1 MKKII
6 FDGDGTLYDSGHGIK
21 VSANYALKTHGYATF
36 PIDKMDFF
44 VGPPLYDCFRLCH
57 VKEED
62 LDKVVTTYQTYQKEN
77 ALYDLTLYD
86 SVKKV
91 LVELKQRGYLI
102 YLGTSRR
109 QSIGVDLLNH
119 LMLLPLFDS
128 AFGGSED
135 GLHCSKEDVI
145 KKVMENT
152 PVCEKSFMVGD
163 TKFDIL
169 AGKKYNLKTIAC
181 LYGYGNKKEIEEAKP
196 NFSISHFADILSI
209 AL

>member
-6 FDGDGTLYDSGHGIK
+6 LDGDGTLYDSGHGIK
-21 VSANYALKTHGYATF
+21 VSANYALKTNGYPTY

-62 LDKVVTTYQTYQKEN
+62 LDKVVSTYQKYQKEN
-77 ALYDLTLYD
+77 ALYDLSLYD
-86 SVKKV
+86 SVKNV
-91 LVELKQRGYLI
+91 LLELKQRGYLI

-109 QSIGVDLLNH
+109 QSVGVDLLTH
-119 LMLLPLFDS
+119 LGLISLFDN

-135 GLHCSKEDVI
+135 GLHCSKDDVVE
-145 KKVMENT
+145 KVMNNT
-152 PVCEKSFMVGD
+152 PPCEIGFMVGD

-169 AGKKYNLKTIAC
+169 AGKKYSLTTIAC
-181 LYGYGNKKEIEEAKP
+181 LYGYGDKKEIEQANP
-196 NFSISHFADILSI
+196 DFSISSFADILSI
-209 AL
+209 AH